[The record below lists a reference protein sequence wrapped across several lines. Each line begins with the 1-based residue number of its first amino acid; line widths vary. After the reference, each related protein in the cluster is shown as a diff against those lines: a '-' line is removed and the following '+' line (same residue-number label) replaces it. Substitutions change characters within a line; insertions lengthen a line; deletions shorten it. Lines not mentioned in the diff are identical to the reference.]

1 MLHCVSASGSSACGG
16 LKIPYVFLRLIR
28 LGGLPS
34 LNLTK
39 IEHFSK
45 VSHWRALRLC
55 FVLLLTVVTPLWAD
69 IYRWVDA
76 SGTMHFTNVP
86 TSAKYEVYIRES
98 LPAGVHPASRYDR
111 YVREAAERFDVPFS
125 LIKAIIR
132 AESDFDARAVSASG
146 ARGLMQIM
154 PETARDLGIRDC
166 FDPRDNILGGVR
178 YFRALLDQFNGSI
191 PLALAAYNAGP
202 NRIGPL
208 REVPRIEETER
219 FVRKVMEFFY
229 SY

>member
-1 MLHCVSASGSSACGG
+1 MQGS
-16 LKIPYVFLRLIR
+16 LFWEKHVRRFVF
-28 LGGLPS
+28 
-34 LNLTK
+34 
-39 IEHFSK
+39 
-45 VSHWRALRLC
+45 VQY
-55 FVLLLTVVTPLWAD
+55 FVLLLTSAAPLRAD
-69 IYRWVDA
+69 IYRWIDA

-86 TSAKYEVYIRES
+86 TSSKYEVYIRES
-98 LPAGVHPASRYDR
+98 LPAGVHPSSRFDR
-111 YVREAAERFDVPFS
+111 YVREAAERFDVPSS

-154 PETARDLGIRDC
+154 PETARDLGIRDV

-178 YFRALLDQFNGSI
+178 YFKALLDQFNGSI

-208 REVPRIEETER
+208 REVPRIKETER
-219 FVRKVMEFFY
+219 FVRRVMEYFY